1 MWKMQAVTESMLKSG
16 PECRAR
22 LTRFLS
28 KCWDLPHYLKASD
41 KAEHRQLISTKMK
54 LNFCLDEKPALS
66 RSGSPNKIT
75 GCPPWGRQKPA
86 SIMLSQI
93 YNVLWRETRDVQPTQ
108 SLQISCW
115 TFINPPHFRYQ
126 SRFAGLGIS
135 FHLVN
140 TNRGIL
146 KPPFDPGISLAGCTT
161 GSALFSQNS
170 LLQMGD
176 TTCRDCV
183 RQEIFQHL
191 AAPLLPTSITYW
203 WVVSHG
209 WNAARLCCMIMSSAA
224 LAWEVRRV
232 RQGMDRWK
240 IWESGFSSSGII
252 TGIA

>member
-41 KAEHRQLISTKMK
+41 KAEHGQLISTKMK
-54 LNFCLDEKPALS
+54 LNFCLDGKPALS
-66 RSGSPNKIT
+66 RSGSPIKIT

-126 SRFAGLGIS
+126 SSFAGLGIS

-146 KPPFDPGISLAGCTT
+146 KPPFDPGISLAGYTT
-161 GSALFSQNS
+161 GKPVLYSPK
-170 LLQMGD
+170 
-176 TTCRDCV
+176 T
-183 RQEIFQHL
+183 
-191 AAPLLPTSITYW
+191 
-203 WVVSHG
+203 
-209 WNAARLCCMIMSSAA
+209 LCCK
-224 LAWEVRRV
+224 WETLHAGTVWGR
-232 RQGMDRWK
+232 K
-240 IWESGFSSSGII
+240 YSNIWQHRCFPLPSLIDELFLMAEMLPVCVVWSCPQQL
-252 TGIA
+252 